1 MNQET
6 ELTFYAKIGDSEGF
20 SQAVSEEIQC
30 QHAYFINHG
39 EGKGK
44 TQLRVRSTTKN
55 GVVLYEE
62 TVKLP
67 IFNHDVQTFGNR
79 EFTNKIEEDYFKA
92 WIAGVRVGG
101 VNKIRYVFLSKE
113 VELDAGDGEIIKL
126 PEVKYEV
133 DVFLDKDGNKSK
145 WCKIDIEIDHILEV
159 LKEQHKDVG
168 KFDATVKL
176 SALPFKPEN
185 AFSAK
190 TENEEEKKAI
200 EHFWEVFTIPPV
212 KNE

>member
-1 MNQET
+1 MKQET
-6 ELTFYAKIGDSEGF
+6 ELTFYAKIGNPEGL
-20 SQAVSEEIQC
+20 QEAISEEIQC

-44 TQLRVRSTTKN
+44 TQLRVRSTTKD

-67 IFNHDVQTFGNR
+67 VFNPDVQTFGNQ
-79 EFTNKIEEDYFKA
+79 EFTTKIEEDYFNA

-101 VNKIRYVFLSKE
+101 INKIRYVFLSKD
-113 VELDAGDGEIIKL
+113 VILDTGNGEEIKL

-145 WCKIDIEIDHILEV
+145 WCKIDIEIDHILDL

-168 KFDATVKL
+168 KFDMTVKL
-176 SALPFKPEN
+176 STLPFRPEN
-185 AFSAK
+185 TFSAK
-190 TENEEEKKAI
+190 TENEDELKAI
-200 EHFWEVFTIPPV
+200 AHFWEVFTIPP
-212 KNE
+212 KQNE